1 MRQKLLMLS
10 LWLCF
15 TANAVMAQVKSASGV
30 VYSAEDGEPL
40 IGASVKVKGTTTG
53 MSTDFDGKFSL
64 KDLPA
69 DAKFLEISYIG
80 FQSQTVAI
88 KPNLKITLKPDSK
101 EMEQVVVTGMQKM
114 DKRLFSGATVKL
126 DAEKMKID
134 GMADISRGWRGVLP
148 VCPSRIFRAPLVQ
161 HPKSVCV
168 ELLPF
173 MGIPN
178 RYGW

>member
-126 DAEKMKID
+126 DVTKTTT
-134 GMADISRGWRGVLP
+134 R
-148 VCPSRIFRAPLVQ
+148 
-161 HPKSVCV
+161 
-168 ELLPF
+168 
-173 MGIPN
+173 
-178 RYGW
+178 